1 MSAIIR
7 RAVPEDAAA
16 FVQIKDQLPL
26 TLTDGGS
33 TKGGFLLGTDL
44 KTYRHYIKNAYC
56 LVATTEQKLVGFGIL
71 LPDCLLRESEVWKKR
86 RRATWY
92 VDLPVYEKQNLC
104 YFEQLAFLPGH
115 RKTVLKLSYNL
126 IRWAFEEGH
135 QTLFTTTVNKPVL
148 NLAAIPFIKAAGG
161 IHAGNIDEVYPRI
174 GAINSDIYL
183 MASGVFFQKA
193 EAHPLYPL
201 FKEYPYSY

>member
-1 MSAIIR
+1 MSTIIR

-26 TLTDGGS
+26 KLSDGGT

-44 KTYRHYIKNAYC
+44 KTYKNYIKNAYC
-56 LVATTEQKLVGFGIL
+56 LVATTEAGLVGFGIL
-71 LPDCLLRESEVWKKR
+71 LPDRLLRESEVWKKR
-86 RRATWY
+86 QHADWY
-92 VDLPVYEKQNLC
+92 IDLPFYEKQNLC

-126 IRWAFEEGH
+126 VKWAFDEGH
-135 QTLFTTTVNKPVL
+135 QTLFATTVNKPVL

-183 MASGVFFQKA
+183 MASGLFFQKA
-193 EAHPLYPL
+193 EAHPLYPV
-201 FKEYPYSY
+201 FAANAYV

>member
-1 MSAIIR
+1 MSTIIR
-7 RAVPEDAAA
+7 RAVPEDAIA

-26 TLTDGGS
+26 TLSDGSS

-44 KTYRHYIKNAYC
+44 KTYRNYIKNAYC
-56 LVATTEQKLVGFGIL
+56 LVATTEQGVVGFGIL
-71 LPDCLLRESEVWKKR
+71 LPDHLLRESEVWKKR
-86 RRATWY
+86 HHAAWY
-92 VDLPVYEKQNLC
+92 IDLPFYEKQNLC

-126 IRWAFEEGH
+126 VKWAFEEGH
-135 QTLFTTTVNKPVL
+135 QTLFATTVNKPVL

-161 IHAGNIDEVYPRI
+161 IHAGNIDEVYPNI

-183 MASGVFFQKA
+183 MASGLFFQKA
-193 EAHPLYPL
+193 QAHSLYPVFGQTL
-201 FKEYPYSY
+201 K

>member
-1 MSAIIR
+1 MSTIIR
-7 RAVPEDAAA
+7 KAEWKDAPA
-16 FVQIKDQLPL
+16 FVRIKDQLPL
-26 TLTDGGS
+26 TLTSGGS

-44 KTYRHYIKNAYC
+44 KTYRNYIQNAYC
-56 LVATTEQKLVGFGIL
+56 LVATTGKNVVGFGIL
-71 LPDCLLRESEVWKKR
+71 LPDRLLRESEVWKKR
-86 RRATWY
+86 HWATWY

-126 IRWAFEEGH
+126 MKWAFEEGH
-135 QTLFTTTVNKPVL
+135 ETLFTTTVNKPVL

-183 MASGVFFQKA
+183 MASGVFFQKT

-201 FKEYPYSY
+201 FKEYPRLY